1 MPWAIMCRMTST
13 HDTTASGVAAA
24 VERILVGG
32 VGVTTL
38 ALTEAPEAAELTL
51 AQWRVLAIV
60 AQRDGV
66 RIGELAGRLGIGVP
80 SASRLVRRLERHGLA
95 TAVRDERDRRAT
107 LVRASAEGR
116 RVREAVLRRRADL
129 IADALGGR
137 VEQVSADTRV
147 VLDEIGSC
155 LERFA

>member
-1 MPWAIMCRMTST
+1 MT
-13 HDTTASGVAAA
+13 TTSSRAASDVAAA

-38 ALTEAPEAAELTL
+38 ALTEAPEAVELTL

-95 TAVRDERDRRAT
+95 TAERDERDRRAT

-116 RVREAVLRRRADL
+116 RVREGVVRRRGGL
-129 IADALGGR
+129 IADALEGR
-137 VEQVSADTRV
+137 VDRVSTATRA
-147 VLDEIGSC
+147 VLDEIGAC

>member
-1 MPWAIMCRMTST
+1 MCRV
-13 HDTTASGVAAA
+13 TTTNDQAAAGISAA

-38 ALTEAPEAAELTL
+38 ALNEAPEAVELTL

-95 TAVRDERDRRAT
+95 TAERDERDRRAT
-107 LVRASAEGR
+107 LVRASGEGR
-116 RVREAVLRRRADL
+116 RVREGVLRRRGDL
-129 IADALGGR
+129 IAGALAGR
-137 VEQVSADTRV
+137 VEHVSADTRAA
-147 VLDEIGSC
+147 LDEIGAC